1 MPGRDNICVGGE
13 GKEKEDEEEVEEED
27 EEEVE
32 EEVEEEDVPDT
43 AEYDEMRRLAD

>member
-13 GKEKEDEEEVEEED
+13 GKEKED

>member
-13 GKEKEDEEEVEEED
+13 GKEKEDEEED
-27 EEEVE
+27 E

-43 AEYDEMRRLAD
+43 AEYDEMRRSAD